1 MLRSVHGKRLCA
13 AIFLATCSCSV
24 ALAAPPASKPHP
36 AATQA
41 LAAPLPNAAVIRQRV
56 LDNLKAMKAEQERYL
71 CHMTRNGER
80 TNKHGN
86 IQKKWILTFDMFFV
100 NGREIDELTAK
111 DGKALD
117 AGQQK
122 KESERTQK
130 EIAKDSDEK
139 NVAKEEAEDE
149 KQIDILLHA
158 LRYTN
163 GHRQLLNGRS
173 TLFYDLSGDPSFHP
187 KNVQETFLHNMTG
200 TTQVDEATGQ
210 LVDLNVQLDH
220 DVKIGGGL
228 VANVHKGFWLHLHQT
243 RQPDGV
249 WINALAEGK
258 GDVRAALF
266 FHPYFQFRQTIGD
279 CHLTKVTTKTSTA
292 TVAQP

>member
-13 AIFLATCSCSV
+13 AIFLATCSYSV
-24 ALAAPPASKPHP
+24 ALASPPAPKPHP
-36 AATQA
+36 LATQS
-41 LAAPLPNAAVIRQRV
+41 LDAPLPNAAVIRQRV

-71 CHMTRNGER
+71 CHITRNGER
-80 TNKHGN
+80 TDKHGTL
-86 IQKKWILTFDMFFV
+86 QKERVRTFDMFFV

-117 AGQQK
+117 AGEQK
-122 KESERTQK
+122 KESERVQK

-139 NVAKEEAEDE
+139 NVAKEEAEDQ

-158 LRYTN
+158 LRFTN
-163 GHRQLLNGRS
+163 GHRQLLNGRP
-173 TLFYDLSGDPSFHP
+173 TLFYNLSGDPGFHP
-187 KNVQETFLHNMTG
+187 KNVQETFLHNLTG

-249 WINALAEGK
+249 WINDLSEGK
-258 GDVRAALF
+258 GDARAALF
-266 FHPYFQFRQTIGD
+266 FHPYFQFRQTIGN
-279 CHLTKVTTKTSTA
+279 CHLTDVTTQTSTA
-292 TVAQP
+292 TVAKP